1 MHVINDKL
9 ELLIQ
14 QMNGFK
20 LSIKMYITDL
30 Y

>member
-14 QMNGFK
+14 QMHGFK
-20 LSIKMYITDL
+20 LSIKMHITDL